1 VIYILSSHAF
11 CALNLCIMLLLLLLQ
26 AATPGTKSYV
36 ETVNLLRDLDKDRS
50 GEVTLN
56 EFRKAE
62 RSGSGLLFAA
72 MLELQTTMQGAI
84 LGEKW
89 WKAATKTRTEVG
101 MGRKP
106 MDIYNGGGTYERP
119 TKGKKNNKGKDA
131 KPPAKNKVA
140 PDAREDD

>member
-1 VIYILSSHAF
+1 
-11 CALNLCIMLLLLLLQ
+11 M
-26 AATPGTKSYV
+26 
-36 ETVNLLRDLDKDRS
+36 
-50 GEVTLN
+50 N

-72 MLELQTTMQGAI
+72 MLELQTQMQGAI

-106 MDIYNGGGTYERP
+106 MDIYNGGGSYERP
-119 TKGKKNNKGKDA
+119 TKGNNKKKGKDA
-131 KPPAKNKVA
+131 APPAKNKVG
-140 PDAREDD
+140 PVPKEDD